1 MNWQIHQGLALQGQP
16 EKARRVNYSFERLGL
31 PVKNQKLILEVHDTS
46 CTDWELKLF
55 TSDNL
60 GKAHG
65 AYTRAIQD
73 TSQAS
78 GIAHRDEF
86 PEIPSNAQE
95 TGRTAWFN
103 WVLVSPPFSPFLSR
117 RHNSS
122 LSSDQ
127 QVHPPS
133 SNGLRSSLHL
143 RQGVSSAHGAPN
155 GDLLPEAPAES
166 GNLLIEWPFKPVGLR
181 HRVYHPDGRCPDL
194 CDQVSTQ
201 EESFLQQQPFRRQQP
216 ER

>member
-1 MNWQIHQGLALQGQP
+1 MHRLGAQALHLRQP
-16 EKARRVNYSFERLGL
+16 WEGARSLHESHPRHLSSVGDCSPRRVPRNSIQCPGDRTDCLVQLG
-31 PVKNQKLILEVHDTS
+31 S
-46 CTDWELKLF
+46 
-55 TSDNL
+55 
-60 GKAHG
+60 GK
-65 AYTRAIQD
+65 
-73 TSQAS
+73 
-78 GIAHRDEF
+78 
-86 PEIPSNAQE
+86 P
-95 TGRTAWFN
+95 
-103 WVLVSPPFSPFLSR
+103 PPFSPLLSR

-133 SNGLRSSLHL
+133 STGLRSSLHL